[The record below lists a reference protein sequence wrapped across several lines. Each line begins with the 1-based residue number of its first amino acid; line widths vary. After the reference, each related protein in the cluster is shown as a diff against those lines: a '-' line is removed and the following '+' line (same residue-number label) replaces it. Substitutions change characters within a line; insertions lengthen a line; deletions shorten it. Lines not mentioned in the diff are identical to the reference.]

1 MQCVG
6 LKSYRGKQSRGSG
19 LEAGGHSHLILWLEK
34 PSDVVDASVET

>member
-19 LEAGGHSHLILWLEK
+19 LEAGGHCPFHI
-34 PSDVVDASVET
+34 VVREAF